1 MALMMQLGLLLL
13 PLAAA
18 SSAPPAK
25 PPHLW
30 MILQDDLVC
39 APFFARAVPGGWHG
53 GSLGDELILR

>member
-1 MALMMQLGLLLL
+1 MALMTQLGLLLL

-18 SSAPPAK
+18 SSALPAK

-39 APFFARAVPGGWHG
+39 RALTLLALPRGGGQG
-53 GSLGDELILR
+53 GSALILR